1 MDPSFWIS
9 DHPSQVS
16 KMQAPMD
23 APIPPISL
31 KPHLQDYIANTL
43 GQLLWTSMHWSF
55 HGDFTYFTEVA
66 PTPSTYFN
74 FNSNSGDYFAMWL
87 LM

>member
-43 GQLLWTSMHWSF
+43 GQLL
-55 HGDFTYFTEVA
+55 
-66 PTPSTYFN
+66 
-74 FNSNSGDYFAMWL
+74 
-87 LM
+87 